1 MEAVADGMATMPDGE
16 VDLYATAAYVSN
28 YLGRSFPMVDRQD
41 IYQEVAA
48 WIASHEDKIA
58 EYLELGK
65 LGQNKLSKS
74 MRHAAL
80 RYCQKE
86 KAAHLGYETRDLYY
100 YELSLIKNTLPLI
113 WDDEAWVNPPSPV
126 EEAKVKHR
134 APNEGNNY
142 ATTLADVS
150 RAVSKLPTA
159 DKEMLRLLYEDGATI
174 KEVAEI
180 LDLTVSATN
189 SRLNRSIRKIQTVLG
204 GAYPSNE

>member
-1 MEAVADGMATMPDGE
+1 MATVADGLVRSEDDVEDIG
-16 VDLYATAAYVSN
+16 ATAAYIAN
-28 YLGRSFPMVDRQD
+28 YLRRSFPMVDRDD
-41 IYQEVAA
+41 ILQEIHM
-48 WIASHEDKIA
+48 WIASHGDKV
-58 EYLELGK
+58 EEFLDQGK
-65 LGQNKLSKS
+65 LGENKLSKS

-113 WDDEAWVNPPSPV
+113 WDDEAWINPPSPV